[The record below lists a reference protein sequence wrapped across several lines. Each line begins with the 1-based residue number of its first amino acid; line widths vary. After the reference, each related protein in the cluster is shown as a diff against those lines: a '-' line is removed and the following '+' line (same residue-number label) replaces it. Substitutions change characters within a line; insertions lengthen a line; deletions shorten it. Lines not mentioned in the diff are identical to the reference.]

1 MIIAMSDSERARLM
15 NDVLPQRQMPEQ
27 KR

>member
-1 MIIAMSDSERARLM
+1 MYMSDSERARLM

>member
-1 MIIAMSDSERARLM
+1 MYMSDSERARLM
-15 NDVLPQRQMPEQ
+15 NDVLPQRQMPGQ